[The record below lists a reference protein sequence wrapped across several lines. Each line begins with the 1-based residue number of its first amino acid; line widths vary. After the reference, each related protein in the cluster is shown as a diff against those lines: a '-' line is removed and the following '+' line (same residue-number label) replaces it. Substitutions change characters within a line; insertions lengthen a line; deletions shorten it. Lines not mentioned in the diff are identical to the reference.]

1 MKSFQ
6 AAVVIAAAA
15 ALALPASAAPPSG
28 EIARLK
34 HEITRLRAKVSRL
47 TAANKR
53 LRLDNKTLT
62 ARWNES
68 LGRENVL
75 SERVAESDPCPITH
89 PNGSTPPGPTFGA
102 AFEGNGAIWVG
113 LWKWNVIAWQ
123 PDPDGSIGI
132 KFGWWRA
139 VQGKLRIEGRRMDG
153 AAPPLAAQIPD
164 GYGDSGFQSSE
175 IIFPTPGCW
184 KVTGSVGNASL
195 TFVTLVLSA

>member
-113 LWKWNVIAWQ
+113 LEMECNRLATR
-123 PDPDGSIGI
+123 S
-132 KFGWWRA
+132 GWVHRHQVRLVARSARKTSHRRA
-139 VQGKLRIEGRRMDG
+139 
-153 AAPPLAAQIPD
+153 
-164 GYGDSGFQSSE
+164 
-175 IIFPTPGCW
+175 
-184 KVTGSVGNASL
+184 
-195 TFVTLVLSA
+195 